1 MASYQQTVKLTNKM
15 IILNAIRKY
24 EPISRAELAQTLN
37 LTKATVSTLVDELID
52 DHYCYQTG
60 LGESSGGRRPLM
72 LKFNEQ
78 AGYTISIDIGVNYVA
93 GVLTDLRGT
102 IIEKFFQP
110 FNTHDFTKTVMEVTR
125 VIDHFL
131 STTAKTPYG
140 LIGIGFGIPGLVNTE
155 NDILI
160 TPNLDWRQSN
170 LKDIFTEQY
179 GVPIIIENEA
189 NAGAY
194 GEKTYGSAQDL
205 NHFIYVSI
213 GIGIGVGLI
222 LNNELFRGTNG
233 FTGEMGHMI
242 VKADGL
248 SCRCGSKGCW
258 EMYASEMALLN
269 MCNARDEHLADVT
282 LEAMIEKAE
291 TSDQVKEA
299 FNQTAHY
306 LGIGINNIINTFN
319 PEKIIIGNRLAKAE
333 HLLKNELEH
342 VITTQT
348 LTHLRKSVDIT
359 FSHQHQ
365 YSTLLGMTAFT
376 IEQFLERQFHTDE
389 Q

>member
-52 DHYCYQTG
+52 DHYCYQIG

-72 LKFNEQ
+72 LKFNER
-78 AGYTISIDIGVNYVA
+78 AGYTISIDIGVNYVV

-179 GVPIIIENEA
+179 GVPVIIENEA

-213 GIGIGVGLI
+213 GIGIGIGLI

-269 MCNARDEHLADVT
+269 MCTAQGESLSDVT
-282 LEAMIEKAE
+282 LEAMIERAE
-291 TSDQVKEA
+291 TSGQVKDA

-333 HLLKNELEH
+333 HLLKNELEQ
-342 VITTQT
+342 VIATQT

-359 FSHQHQ
+359 FSQQHQHA
-365 YSTLLGMTAFT
+365 TLLGMTAFT
-376 IEQFLERQFHTDE
+376 IEQFLERQFYTDE
-389 Q
+389 